1 LQRKG
6 SYQLVEQGGKGRDPV
21 AWLQLSVGG
30 LNALRG
36 LYGNSRAEFKSE
48 EQAEAVRLA
57 LERSEDVVVILPTG
71 GGKSVVFMAPAW
83 IEKEL
88 TTVVIVPFVAL
99 IEEMKVRCM
108 ERGLSCYIWKSSG
121 TILPQ
126 RMAQVVLVGV
136 EGAVDSGFQ
145 QFLVRLEQ
153 AHKLARIVIDEC
165 HTILTQRNFRGV
177 MRRLTATVRC
187 VGVQVMLL
195 TATLP
200 LEMEQELQLI
210 LGCVRM
216 KSVRKRGERLGLKYS
231 VLQLPKEGSSREDL
245 DMEVANLLQA
255 RLSGFEDDDRA
266 IVYCLERKWAEEVT
280 GFLNG
285 ELGEEVCGTYH
296 AEMELEQR
304 RAIYRRWSEGDL
316 TCIVATSALGAGID
330 QSGVRLVIHHGHGRS
345 MIDQCQEMGRGGRDG
360 NAAECIT
367 IFWPGIIEKT
377 SWIPEAERG
386 PVIEWIEGLGCRRLG
401 IGVYLNG
408 AGVDCISLP
417 GCQWCDRCEEA
428 CGRVEEWRRSVADGE
443 MGGRRGSGMLLEARE
458 VQDGSDLREM
468 IKEMRGRCMVCFF
481 GGRSENDKHELQRC
495 RYVSDLRWR
504 LMLGLDSC
512 LNFVYTVRVGNI
524 LGEIV
529 RRVNSREEA
538 AALYVDCH
546 RRHMERI
553 FMEMS
558 ELGSAQ
564 M

>member
-6 SYQLVEQGGKGRDPV
+6 SFQFVEQGGKGRDPV
-21 AWLQLSVGG
+21 TWLQLSVEG

-36 LYGNSRAEFKSE
+36 LYGNPKAEFKSE

-57 LERSEDVVVILPTG
+57 LERSGDVVVILPTG

-99 IEEMKVRCM
+99 IEEMKVRCV
-108 ERGLSCYIWKSSG
+108 ELGLSCYIWKSSG

-136 EGAVDSGFQ
+136 EGAVEPGFQ

-153 AHKLARIVIDEC
+153 THKLARIVIDEC

-187 VGVQVMLL
+187 VNVQLMLL

-200 LEMEQELQLI
+200 VEMEQELQLI

-216 KSVRKRGERLGLKYS
+216 KSVRKRGERLELKYR

-245 DMEVANLLQA
+245 DMEVANLLRA
-255 RLSGFEDDDRA
+255 RLSEFEENDRA
-266 IVYCLERKWAEEVT
+266 IVYCLERKWAEEVVE
-280 GFLNG
+280 FLNG
-285 ELGEEVCGTYH
+285 ELGELVCGTYH
-296 AEMELEQR
+296 AEMELGER
-304 RAIYRRWSEGDL
+304 RAIYRRWSEGDII
-316 TCIVATSALGAGID
+316 CVVATSALGAGID

-360 NAAECIT
+360 NAAECVT
-367 IFWPGIIEKT
+367 IFWPGMIEET

-408 AGVDCISLP
+408 CGVDCVSLP

-428 CGRVEEWRRSVADGE
+428 CSRVEEWRRSVGGDE
-443 MGGRRGSGMLLEARE
+443 MGGRRGAGALLEARE

-481 GGRSENDKHELQRC
+481 GGRSENDKHELQKC
-495 RYVSDLRWR
+495 RYVSDLRWE
-504 LMLGLDSC
+504 LKSGLDSC
-512 LNFVYTVRVGNI
+512 LNFVY
-524 LGEIV
+524 IV
-529 RRVNSREEA
+529 RAKSMPVKIAARQDSKGVA
-538 AALYVDCH
+538 AAGHVDCH

-553 FMEMS
+553 FMEM
-558 ELGSAQ
+558 
-564 M
+564 

>member
-1 LQRKG
+1 M
-6 SYQLVEQGGKGRDPV
+6 EQGGKGRDPV
-21 AWLQLSVGG
+21 TWLQLSVEG

-36 LYGNSRAEFKSE
+36 LYGNPKAEFKSE

-57 LERSEDVVVILPTG
+57 LERFGDVVVILPTG

-99 IEEMKVRCM
+99 IEEMKVRCV
-108 ERGLSCYIWKSSG
+108 ELGLSCYIWKSSG

-136 EGAVDSGFQ
+136 EGAVEPGFQ

-187 VGVQVMLL
+187 VSVQVMLL

-200 LEMEQELQLI
+200 VEMEQELQLI

-216 KSVRKRGERLGLKYS
+216 KSVRKRGERLELKYR

-245 DMEVANLLQA
+245 DMEVANLLRT
-255 RLSGFEDDDRA
+255 RLSRFEENDRA
-266 IVYCLERKWAEEVT
+266 IVYCLERKWAEEVA
-280 GFLNG
+280 GFLNE

-296 AEMELEQR
+296 AEMELEER
-304 RAIYRRWSEGDL
+304 RVIYRRWSEGDVI
-316 TCIVATSALGAGID
+316 CIVATSALGAGID

-360 NAAECIT
+360 NAAECVT
-367 IFWPGIIEKT
+367 IFWPGMIEET

-408 AGVDCISLP
+408 CGVDCVSLP

-428 CGRVEEWRRSVADGE
+428 CSRVEEWRRSVGGDE
-443 MGGRRGSGMLLEARE
+443 MGGRRGAGALLEARE

-481 GGRSENDKHELQRC
+481 GGRSENDKHELQKC
-495 RYVSDLRWR
+495 RYVSDLRWE
-504 LMLGLDSC
+504 LKLGLDSC
-512 LNFVYTVRVGNI
+512 LNFVY
-524 LGEIV
+524 IV
-529 RRVNSREEA
+529 RAKSMPVKIAARQDLKGVA
-538 AALYVDCH
+538 AAGHVDCH

-553 FMEMS
+553 FMEM
-558 ELGSAQ
+558 
-564 M
+564 

>member
-1 LQRKG
+1 
-6 SYQLVEQGGKGRDPV
+6 
-21 AWLQLSVGG
+21 
-30 LNALRG
+30 
-36 LYGNSRAEFKSE
+36 
-48 EQAEAVRLA
+48 
-57 LERSEDVVVILPTG
+57 
-71 GGKSVVFMAPAW
+71 
-83 IEKEL
+83 
-88 TTVVIVPFVAL
+88 
-99 IEEMKVRCM
+99 
-108 ERGLSCYIWKSSG
+108 
-121 TILPQ
+121 
-126 RMAQVVLVGV
+126 
-136 EGAVDSGFQ
+136 
-145 QFLVRLEQ
+145 
-153 AHKLARIVIDEC
+153 
-165 HTILTQRNFRGV
+165 

-187 VGVQVMLL
+187 VGVQVILL

-216 KSVRKRGERLGLKYS
+216 KSVRKRGERLELKYS
-231 VLQLPKEGSSREDL
+231 VLQLSKEGSSREDL

-255 RLSGFEDDDRA
+255 RLAGFEDDDRA

-285 ELGEEVCGTYH
+285 EIGEKVCGTYH
-296 AEMELEQR
+296 AEMGLEER

-316 TCIVATSALGAGID
+316 ICIVATSALGAGID

-360 NAAECIT
+360 NVVECIT

-377 SWIPEAERG
+377 SWIPEGERG

-443 MGGRRGSGMLLEARE
+443 MGGRRGSGILLEARE

-495 RYVSDLRWR
+495 RYVSDLR
-504 LMLGLDSC
+504 
-512 LNFVYTVRVGNI
+512 
-524 LGEIV
+524 
-529 RRVNSREEA
+529 
-538 AALYVDCH
+538 
-546 RRHMERI
+546 
-553 FMEMS
+553 
-558 ELGSAQ
+558 
-564 M
+564 